1 MAQTNVCPTE
11 LFMGR
16 KLRMRLDNVRKSNKT
31 MKEEAV
37 TQISKRKSFEE
48 GNAVIVRDYSTTK
61 KNTSGC
67 KEISSVS

>member
-1 MAQTNVCPTE
+1 
-11 LFMGR
+11 
-16 KLRMRLDNVRKSNKT
+16 MRLDNVRKSNKT

-61 KNTSGC
+61 K
-67 KEISSVS
+67 KQVDARKYHP